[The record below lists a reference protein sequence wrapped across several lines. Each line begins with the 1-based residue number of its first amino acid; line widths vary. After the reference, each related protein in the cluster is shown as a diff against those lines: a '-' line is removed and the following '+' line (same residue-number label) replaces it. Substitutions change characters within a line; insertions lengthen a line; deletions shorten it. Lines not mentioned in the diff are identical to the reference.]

1 MAAMD
6 LKVGNEVV
14 GMVLGTLRR
23 RYKAQKII
31 VTALDGTTY
40 AQNTGRPIT
49 RYEVNCYCGTAED
62 RDKLDAGSNNGD
74 VITVTTRDEVDVT
87 GYVEED
93 SIEWKEW
100 VDGHGVG
107 RFILIAR

>member
-14 GMVLGTLRR
+14 GMVLGNLRR
-23 RYKAQKII
+23 RYKAQKI
-31 VTALDGTTY
+31 VNTALDGTVYVQT
-40 AQNTGRPIT
+40 TGRPIT
-49 RYEVNCYCGTAED
+49 RFEVNCYCGTGED
-62 RDKLDAGSNNGD
+62 RDKLDAGANNGD
-74 VITVTTRDEVDVT
+74 VITVTTRDLVDVI

-93 SIEWKEW
+93 TIDWKEW

-107 RFILIAR
+107 RFTLIVR